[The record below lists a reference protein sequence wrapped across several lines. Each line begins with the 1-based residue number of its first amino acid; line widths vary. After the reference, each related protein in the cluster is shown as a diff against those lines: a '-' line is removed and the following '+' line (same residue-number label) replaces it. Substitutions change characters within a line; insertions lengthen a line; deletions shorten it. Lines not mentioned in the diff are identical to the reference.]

1 MDDVL
6 NQTVKMSQAELI
18 FQLAKTNVEQENR
31 LKSTEMRLSVLEE
44 EVKKLSKKAVGEYG
58 CSTMSAYVQR
68 YKLPI
73 YVSDIAKLGKDA
85 TRLCRKR
92 GYPVSKVNIERF
104 GTVNVYPDFILQELL
119 NDYIRTTQRL
129 NGAIIKPI

>member
-1 MDDVL
+1 MDDIL

-18 FQLAKTNVEQENR
+18 FQLAKTNVEQEDR

-44 EVKKLSKKAVGEYG
+44 EVKKLTKKAVGEYG

-68 YKLPI
+68 HKLPI
-73 YVSDIAKLGKDA
+73 YVSDIAKLGNDA

-92 GYPVSKVNIERF
+92 GYPVNKVNIDRF
-104 GTVNVYPDFILQELL
+104 GVVNVYPDFILQELL
-119 NDYIRTTQRL
+119 DDYIRTTRRI
-129 NGAIIKPI
+129 NGAIMKPI